1 MGRQVKFTDE
11 QKHQET
17 LAVLENVLDYL
28 QRLPSVPATTAMCEK
43 IKAHMD
49 KPAQRLV
56 AESKRELIGM
66 WVTPA
71 GKRMF
76 EASLIGDQ
84 LTVSVPDPAGD
95 RRNAPGLPAWGVEDK
110 ERARQEVAAAVV
122 KSLMRPAGV
131 TVKLVKPSPALT
143 KRA

>member
-11 QKHQET
+11 QKHKET

-56 AESKRELIGM
+56 ADSKRELIGM
-66 WVTPA
+66 WITPA

-84 LTVSVPDPAGD
+84 LTVSVPDSTDDLPRKSVEEKAQS
-95 RRNAPGLPAWGVEDK
+95 RN
-110 ERARQEVAAAVV
+110 EVSAAVV
-122 KSLMRPAGV
+122 KALMRPAGV
-131 TVKLVKPSPALT
+131 TIKLVRPSPALT

>member
-11 QKHQET
+11 QKHKET

-56 AESKRELIGM
+56 ADSKRELIGM
-66 WVTPA
+66 WITPA

-76 EASLIGDQ
+76 EA
-84 LTVSVPDPAGD
+84 
-95 RRNAPGLPAWGVEDK
+95 
-110 ERARQEVAAAVV
+110 
-122 KSLMRPAGV
+122 
-131 TVKLVKPSPALT
+131 
-143 KRA
+143 

>member
-11 QKHQET
+11 QKHKET

-28 QRLPSVPATTAMCEK
+28 QRLPPVPATTAICEK
-43 IKAHMD
+43 IIAHMD
-49 KPAQRLV
+49 KPAQCLV
-56 AESKRELIGM
+56 ADSKRELIGM

-95 RRNAPGLPAWGVEDK
+95 RRNMPGMPAWGVEDK

>member
-1 MGRQVKFTDE
+1 MKFTDE
-11 QKHQET
+11 QKHKET
-17 LAVLENVLDYL
+17 LVVLENVLDYL

-56 AESKRELIGM
+56 TESKRELIGM
-66 WVTPA
+66 WLTPA
-71 GKRMF
+71 GKCMF
-76 EASLIGDQ
+76 EASLIGNQ

-95 RRNAPGLPAWGVEDK
+95 RRNMQGAH
-110 ERARQEVAAAVV
+110 QEVAAAVV

>member
-11 QKHQET
+11 QKHKET
-17 LAVLENVLDYL
+17 LAVLQDVLDYL
-28 QRLPSVPATTAMCEK
+28 QRLPPVPTTTAMCET
-43 IKAHMD
+43 IMAHLD

-95 RRNAPGLPAWGVEDK
+95 RRNAPGLPAWSVEDK

-131 TVKLVKPSPALT
+131 TVKLVRPSPALT